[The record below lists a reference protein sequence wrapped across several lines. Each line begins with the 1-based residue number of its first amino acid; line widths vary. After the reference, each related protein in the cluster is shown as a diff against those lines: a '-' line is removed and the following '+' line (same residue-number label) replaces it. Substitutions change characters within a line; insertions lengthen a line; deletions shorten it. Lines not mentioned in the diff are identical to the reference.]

1 MTASPDDTRSAA
13 PATPRAAATILLLRE
28 IEDRAEVLM
37 VRRHANLAF
46 MAGMWVFPGGVL
58 HPSDYSPAALALID
72 TGAIVRRLGMRDL
85 HDQPLPTTQS
95 AGLAFAACRE
105 TFEETGVLL
114 ATRADGSACDG
125 RTLDRIQE
133 SREAVASNATL
144 FVELL
149 QREQLRP
156 DVSTLL
162 YWAHWITPS
171 SAPKRF
177 DTRFFV
183 LRAPESHLASADTSE
198 TVESAWMTPAAL
210 LDAARNNAMPISHP
224 TQCNLHDLNEA
235 LQRHGSLDRLFA
247 AEATRPVPPIL
258 PKMFP
263 ENGRTTIVMPW
274 DSAYEKAPG
283 EGVAIIRENSGA
295 LGSLPS
301 RVTVDKAR

>member
-1 MTASPDDTRSAA
+1 MTASPDDTRSAVA
-13 PATPRAAATILLLRE
+13 KPRAAATILLLRE
-28 IEDRAEVLM
+28 IEGPAEVLM

-46 MAGMWVFPGGVL
+46 MAGMWVFPGGTL
-58 HPSDYSPAALALID
+58 HPADYSPEALALID
-72 TGAIVRRLGMRDL
+72 TESIARRLRMRDL
-85 HDQPLPTTQS
+85 QERPLATTQS

-114 ATRADGSACDG
+114 AMREDGSACDAD
-125 RTLDRIQE
+125 TLDRIQQ
-133 SREAVASNATL
+133 SREVVASNAAL

-177 DTRFFV
+177 DTRFFA
-183 LRAPESHLASADTSE
+183 LRAPKSHLASADTGE
-198 TVESAWMTPAAL
+198 TVESVWMTPAAL
-210 LDAARNNAMPISHP
+210 LDAAQNDGMPISHP

-235 LQRHGSLDRLFA
+235 LQRHGSLDRLFT
-247 AEATRPVPPIL
+247 AEATRPVPPVL

-263 ENGRTTIVMPW
+263 ENGRTTILMPW
-274 DSAYEKAPG
+274 DADYEKAPG
-283 EGVAIIRENSGA
+283 EGVAISRENSGA

-301 RVTVDKAR
+301 KVSVEKAR

>member
-13 PATPRAAATILLLRE
+13 VKPRAAATILLLRE
-28 IEDRAEVLM
+28 IEGRAEVLM

-46 MAGMWVFPGGVL
+46 MAGMWVFPGGTL
-58 HPSDYSPAALALID
+58 HPSDYSPAALALLD
-72 TGAIVRRLGMRDL
+72 TESIVGRLGMRDL
-85 HDQPLPTTQS
+85 HGQPLAATQS

-114 ATRADGSACDG
+114 ARRHDGGPCDAAA
-125 RTLDRIQE
+125 LDRMQQ
-133 SREAVASNATL
+133 SREAVASNAAL

-171 SAPKRF
+171 SAPKRY
-177 DTRFFV
+177 DTRFFI
-183 LRAPESHLASADTSE
+183 LRAPKSHLASADTSE
-198 TVESAWMTPAAL
+198 TVESAWMTPSAL
-210 LDAARNNAMPISHP
+210 LDAAHNDGMPISHP

-235 LQRHGSLDRLFA
+235 LLRHGSLDRLFA
-247 AEATRPVPPIL
+247 AEAARPVLPIL
-258 PKMFP
+258 PKMFS
-263 ENGRTTIVMPW
+263 ENEQTTIVMPW
-274 DSAYEKAPG
+274 DAAYETAPG
-283 EGVAIIRENSGA
+283 EGVAIDRELSGA

-301 RVTVDKAR
+301 TVTLERAK